1 MRVDGWRYTCWFRFN
16 GHLIVPITTAD
27 GIIARELYDH
37 REVSA
42 LPVPGSGETV
52 NVVSDAEHAS
62 VVEELHA
69 AVLGYIRL
77 YPNGGG

>member
-1 MRVDGWRYTCWFRFN
+1 MTLQRR
-16 GHLIVPITTAD
+16 PTAE
-27 GIIARELYDH
+27 GIL
-37 REVSA
+37 
-42 LPVPGSGETV
+42 SGETV

>member
-37 REVSA
+37 REASA
-42 LPVPGSGETV
+42 LAVPGSGETV

-77 YPNGGG
+77 YPTGGG